1 MKRCATFWKNFHS
14 KFSQPKKRLR
24 LTQPSNTNNAIKLT
38 LKLTWNASP
47 GEYILQSSANSND
60 NELDNLLLEEALQL
74 VGINDLNVS
83 IEREPQQIKFGD
95 EVDFSFPKCFNLN
108 KRKFENFSGF
118 RILILLFKLEQRGNK
133 IKILEP
139 SFISNVLT

>member
-1 MKRCATFWKNFHS
+1 M
-14 KFSQPKKRLR
+14 
-24 LTQPSNTNNAIKLT
+24 
-38 LKLTWNASP
+38 
-47 GEYILQSSANSND
+47 
-60 NELDNLLLEEALQL
+60 LLEEALQL

-108 KRKFENFSGF
+108 KRKFENFSCF